1 LNETDT
7 AISLSEALSEARA
20 AVDQLLDELLS
31 GAGGQEAR
39 LFDAMRYSALG
50 GGKRLRPFL
59 VLASSRLCGVA
70 DDRSLRV
77 GAALEMIHC
86 YSLIHDDLPV
96 MDDDDLRRGQ
106 PTCHKAFDEAT
117 AVLAGDALQSL
128 AFEVLA
134 HPASH
139 PSGNVRSDLVHALA
153 VAAGARGMAGGQM
166 IDLLVGDELPDV
178 ATIARMQRLKTGALI
193 GFACESGA
201 ILGQAGDER
210 RQALQHYA
218 RDVGLAFQIAD
229 DLLDVLGSAADIGK
243 ATQKDAA
250 AGKVTFVS
258 LLGVEKAQERAS
270 LLADQAI
277 GHLEIF
283 GENAE
288 YLRAMAKFVIE
299 RRT

>member
-1 LNETDT
+1 LNETNT
-7 AISLSEALSEARA
+7 AVSLSEALAEGGA
-20 AVDQLLDELLS
+20 AVDHLLEELLS
-31 GAGGQEAR
+31 GEAGREAR
-39 LFDAMRYSALG
+39 LFEAMRYSALG

-59 VLASSRLCGVA
+59 VLASSRLCGVP
-70 DDRSLRV
+70 DDRALRV
-77 GAALEMIHC
+77 GAAIEMIHC
-86 YSLIHDDLPV
+86 YSLIHDDLPA

-106 PTCHKAFDEAT
+106 PTCHKEFDEAT

-134 HPASH
+134 HPATH
-139 PSGNVRSDLVHALA
+139 PSGNVRSDLVQALA
-153 VAAGARGMAGGQM
+153 IAAGGRGMAGGQM
-166 IDLLVGDELPDV
+166 IDLLAGDEFPDV

-193 GFACESGA
+193 GFSCEAGA

-218 RDVGLAFQIAD
+218 HDVGLAFQIAD
-229 DLLDVLGSAADIGK
+229 DLLDVLGSAEDIGK
-243 ATQKDAA
+243 ATQKDEA

-258 LLGVEKAQERAS
+258 LLGVEKAQERAR
-270 LLADQAI
+270 LLSDQAI

-283 GENAE
+283 GEKAE
-288 YLRAMAKFVIE
+288 HLRAMAKFVIE